1 MKKLL
6 SLFLLLALSV
16 TLFVGCTN
24 QPTEPTD
31 PPAPQSFL
39 ESAKTLLFNE
49 YKPASKDEVPE
60 KKKDFALL
68 TNVMAGGDNHSVVWT
83 VTVTSGDPEAVK
95 IVDNAKVDVPEN
107 SSVEILFTLNATI
120 SDPYGNSANLSFN
133 FKVPVYVPSSL
144 SVVDPVAGEAYKM
157 GMVQGNLDDTLY
169 YFAGGKS
176 GTYYLGTSENEADAL
191 DVYLET
197 TEGGYYLYYMEND
210 AKVYINHVI
219 SGTHVNGTYEATPST
234 VYTYDA
240 ELRTITIKV
249 QAEDDAEPVVY
260 LLGTRST
267 KNNTDLGFYKLSDK
281 PFYVKFYGFDPNAC
295 VHTGGTP
302 SCTQKAVCDLC
313 GEEYGVKLDHE
324 YDATT
329 HLCICGAHDPS
340 VTVTLTIPEALA
352 TPDGQNV
359 VVSGTV
365 SSIYQAYSPD
375 FNNISVYI
383 TDGNGNTLY
392 VYRLTGEVSVGD
404 IITVTGTMA
413 SYNGSKQIAQGGT
426 FVKTGHDN
434 SYDYVN
440 MTIPEVLAAEDGV
453 NVIVS
458 GTVVEINGEWSTQY
472 KNMNVTIAD
481 ANGNKLYVYRTSTQV
496 TLGDIITVKGSVGSY
511 NGAKQIAQ
519 GSTAEI
525 TGHDDS
531 VGSGTTEPSEP
542 STPSTSYGYV
552 DLPAVGTAYKLVMNQ
567 AGLGKHLGITGD
579 MNGYYWAT
587 TEDYAA
593 MVDVYLEANGNGYSM
608 YFMANGVKTYL
619 NIIPRD
625 NDATKTN
632 VVFQTLEANA
642 APTVYTLNT
651 EYKYIYAA
659 GVASADWYLGTYG
672 TNVTV
677 GASKTSYIS
686 DTSTI
691 GSTQFVAWFAAE
703 TTDEPGTD
711 VPGDDDTTTAPSVE
725 TTAPAATE
733 PQTLTLAEALTLGA
747 SKAHNTYTSEKYY
760 VVGVI
765 VEVYNTT
772 YGNMRIKD
780 ANGNILTVYGTY
792 DADGTNRY
800 DAMATKPVAGDTV
813 KVLGVLGQYNNT
825 PQMKNG
831 WVVEISGHTCVF
843 ADATCTEPSK
853 CTLCDA
859 VVEGSVALGHLDEN
873 KDHVCERNCGIT
885 VGAHVDADGDTVCD
899 YGCSEAISESKPMYV
914 KVTSAEDF
922 TSGKYVIIAN
932 NNVAMG
938 TFSSGWILT
947 AKPTVVDGVVTDTAN
962 AVWTVTVN
970 GTSATLTDANGVSIA
985 PKSGNNNGI
994 QSGSYNWAWAMDA
1007 NGNVTF
1013 KGTGSDTTIL
1023 ASNTGSENKF
1033 RAYKTS
1039 TVSGNPSG
1047 YPSLFS
1053 VYKLVEG

>member
-6 SLFLLLALSV
+6 SLVLLLALSV

-31 PPAPQSFL
+31 PTAPQSFL

-267 KNNTDLGFYKLSDK
+267 KNNTDLGFYKLSDN

-458 GTVVEINGEWSTQY
+458 GTVVEINGEWDSNY

-519 GSTAEI
+519 GSTATI
-525 TGHDDS
+525 DGHDDS

-542 STPSTSYGYV
+542 STPSVNLGVV
-552 DLPAVGTAYKLVMNQ
+552 DLPAAGVAYKFGMVQPNLSTTDV
-567 AGLGKHLGITGD
+567 
-579 MNGYYWAT
+579 YYISGGMAAT
-587 TEDYAA
+587 YYLATNKDVSNAL
-593 MVDVYLEANGNGYSM
+593 DVYLEETTGGYYM
-608 YFMANGVKTYL
+608 YAMVNGVKTYI
-619 NIIPRD
+619 NAVVSGTHV
-625 NDATKTN
+625 NAKYQDAP
-632 VVFQTLEANA
+632 A
-642 APTVYTLNT
+642 TVYTFDAELKT
-651 EYKYIYAA
+651 VKFPATVEGEDGWYIF
-659 GVASADWYLGTYG
+659 GNKNGTTY
-672 TNVTV
+672 T
-677 GASKTSYIS
+677 
-686 DTSTI
+686 TI
-691 GSTQFVAWFAAE
+691 GCYNLTGNPYYCQFYAE
-703 TTDEPGTD
+703 GTDEPGSN
-711 VPGDDDTTTAPSVE
+711 VPDDDDTTTAPSVE
-725 TTAPAATE
+725 TTAPSSSVMSIPEVLASAEGTSVVVKGTVSEIYQSWSDQYGNISFYISDEAGNKLLVFRTGTKVAIGDKVTVTGKATVYNGTIQIAQGGVTVIDEKHVCSTFTEGSCTVDSFCTVCGTLKTAAIGHIYVDGACSACGATE
-733 PQTLTLAEALTLGA
+733 PVGDVLPGNLSFTDAVSKASADSYMKENFPEWKITGKLGQTYDGYLGFGRSGDNSSAITSSAISVSNKFTVTAVIRGNGSSGVMTSTLTFTLVDSTGA
-747 SKAHNTYTSEKYY
+747 TIATGYADGSTTAAITPADAKD
-760 VVGVI
+760 
-765 VEVYNTT
+765 TT
-772 YGNMRIKD
+772 YNISFTFVDGKTWNDVSNLVVSFAKTT
-780 ANGNILTVYGTY
+780 GNIGL
-792 DADGTNRY
+792 
-800 DAMATKPVAGDTV
+800 
-813 KVLGVLGQYNNT
+813 
-825 PQMKNG
+825 
-831 WVVEISGHTCVF
+831 
-843 ADATCTEPSK
+843 
-853 CTLCDA
+853 
-859 VVEGSVALGHLDEN
+859 
-873 KDHVCERNCGIT
+873 
-885 VGAHVDADGDTVCD
+885 
-899 YGCSEAISESKPMYV
+899 
-914 KVTSAEDF
+914 
-922 TSGKYVIIAN
+922 
-932 NNVAMG
+932 
-938 TFSSGWILT
+938 
-947 AKPTVVDGVVTDTAN
+947 
-962 AVWTVTVN
+962 
-970 GTSATLTDANGVSIA
+970 
-985 PKSGNNNGI
+985 KSLNFV
-994 QSGSYNWAWAMDA
+994 Q
-1007 NGNVTF
+1007 
-1013 KGTGSDTTIL
+1013 
-1023 ASNTGSENKF
+1023 
-1033 RAYKTS
+1033 
-1039 TVSGNPSG
+1039 
-1047 YPSLFS
+1047 
-1053 VYKLVEG
+1053 